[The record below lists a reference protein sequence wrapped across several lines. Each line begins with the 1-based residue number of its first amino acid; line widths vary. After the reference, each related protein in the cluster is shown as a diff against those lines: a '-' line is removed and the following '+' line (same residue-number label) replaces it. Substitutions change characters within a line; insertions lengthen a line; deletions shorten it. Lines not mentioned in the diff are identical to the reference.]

1 VATGNG
7 LTGGTIISTG
17 TLTMSGSYTGI
28 FTVNEGQVWDP
39 TTPGLNKGSIHIDP
53 DEGTDHAGGAITW
66 GASDASSGNT
76 ANAGIYIRSD
86 GSYGTKMYLAT
97 TDSYATGSKTALN
110 IDHSGNVNIT
120 RGFLQVSNGNISLS
134 GTGRI
139 QGVDTVSAST
149 DAANKAYVDAHPG
162 SGGTVTSVATTFPV
176 QGGTITS
183 SGTISVQTPQSGDW
197 WNGGVAI
204 VATDGVMEVGK
215 YIDMHAADAAT
226 SDFDVRLTASTGSL
240 NVSGDIVIGGGDIT
254 LGGTGRIQGVDTVS
268 ATTDAANKAYVDAHP
283 GSGGTVTSVAT
294 GNGLTGGTI
303 TSTGTLT
310 MSGDYTGNF
319 SITGANLAGNSFS
332 DPDIVLSITDED
344 TTDSIRN
351 KISGSSAI
359 TKVSDATAPAPGCFQ
374 VNGSYYPQ
382 GFGPYYKISEGDEFI
397 FELWIRY
404 VSGAATY
411 NLLYAGSNFYNAAG
425 TYLGNSQ
432 RYWGEAALNIN
443 ANTGTGWYHVSG
455 TLGPNRGS
463 GTGDI
468 PTTAESMRLLF
479 LFNYNPNGTIV
490 TNYCGLK
497 VYKSNPTV
505 TKLYRKTLG
514 SEASSSGRNRD
525 LVVDSNGDIHTSSV
539 IAPVGMTL
547 EVDSGNVSA
556 LTIDNVGSTT
566 FSGYTYFP
574 NYLFHTGDTNTR
586 IEFTTGTITLRGDTS
601 IVLDGPT
608 STNANFTGTSAT
620 FSGDV
625 TAATFNTLPIET
637 ARNNNANRIV
647 RTNASGYVDFGWIN
661 TTSGA
666 TTSTID
672 RIYASNDS
680 YIRYVTPATFRT
692 QITDPYYAPATGGSY
707 LPLAGGSM
715 TGTIT
720 MGTQNFAVAGNYGR
734 GVFGLY
740 DSYKYQHLWSM
751 GTAYKLPDNGS
762 TTGNLYGVA
771 WSHPNA
777 GGTAAN
783 LSNHGMLVLLNGT
796 YNAAISGSIRCIT
809 DMRTP
814 IYYDSNNTAYYG
826 DFASTSNFN
835 TLTLAGSLTVQSGS
849 GTMNGKAT
857 QLFEHGYGSDS
868 GTFYQTSGSF
878 AGYSGWANYWIGNHG
893 NGATYYN
900 TVDIRPFWGPPKYSR
915 LEGGTFRGPYNYLTN
930 ENDQTIGVY
939 LQSTTSLRA
948 PIFYDYNNTAFYLDP
963 STTGTSVNVAGDV
976 VAYASSD
983 IRFKNNVTPITNA
996 LDKLSKIG
1004 GYTFEWNEISHKET
1018 GKKDIGVIAQEVEE
1032 ILPEIVQTRS
1042 NGYKAVD
1049 YQKLTAL
1056 LIESVKEQQFIIDD
1070 LKSRIER
1077 LEKF

>member
-1 VATGNG
+1 MAIRFLSGQTIDGALSVTGNVQAATFNTLPIATGVNNVANQIVRTQANGYVDFGWINSISGNHTGSITRITASNDQYLRYVTPAQFRTGVTDGYYAPVSTVSGVTSVATGNG

-849 GTMNGKAT
+849 GTMNGKA
-857 QLFEHGYGSDS
+857 
-868 GTFYQTSGSF
+868 
-878 AGYSGWANYWIGNHG
+878 
-893 NGATYYN
+893 
-900 TVDIRPFWGPPKYSR
+900 R
-915 LEGGTFRGPYNYLTN
+915 
-930 ENDQTIGVY
+930 
-939 LQSTTSLRA
+939 
-948 PIFYDYNNTAFYLDP
+948 
-963 STTGTSVNVAGDV
+963 
-976 VAYASSD
+976 
-983 IRFKNNVTPITNA
+983 
-996 LDKLSKIG
+996 
-1004 GYTFEWNEISHKET
+1004 
-1018 GKKDIGVIAQEVEE
+1018 
-1032 ILPEIVQTRS
+1032 
-1042 NGYKAVD
+1042 
-1049 YQKLTAL
+1049 
-1056 LIESVKEQQFIIDD
+1056 
-1070 LKSRIER
+1070 
-1077 LEKF
+1077 